1 MRPFSPGFSPE
12 EPCSCF
18 YFIPTLDDME
28 ANNQCHQVVD
38 GKSAILAIMGS
49 ADGSHGLQYA
59 TFTPMSVQGSGVC

>member
-1 MRPFSPGFSPE
+1 
-12 EPCSCF
+12 
-18 YFIPTLDDME
+18 ME